1 MTGLANGNPIPPVP
15 SPIGPSPIGPSP
27 NGPSPIGR
35 PSNAITTALQGLV
48 RWRAKRRASP
58 LWTVAATL
66 IVLVVLA
73 PVVCVAVLALASG
86 STALPHL
93 WRTILPEVAGNT
105 VLLAALT
112 GALTLITGTAAAWL
126 VTMYRFPGR
135 AVIDRLLVLPLA
147 VPTYIVAYCYA
158 DLLDYAGPV
167 QTALRAAFGW
177 HGPAD
182 YWFPHVRSIGGA
194 ALIIASVLYPY
205 VYLAA
210 RASFVQQSVCA
221 LEVARTLGRTPMGT
235 FWAVALPLARPAL
248 AAGLALVLMEVL
260 NEFGAVRH
268 LGVVTLSASIYDT
281 WLQRSDLGGA
291 AQLATLILV
300 FVIMI
305 LAAERTLRGGAMSH
319 HTTGRYRSIPFQDIE
334 GWKGWAV
341 AGLCLI
347 PVAAGFAIPAAL
359 LLKEALATGF
369 TGSQSGVETG
379 TETGMVRAA
388 LNSAMLAAL
397 AALLTV
403 LLALILSYAR
413 RVAANGLT
421 RMAVRVAGFGYAIP
435 GTVLALGL
443 LVPLAGLD
451 NRIDAAV
458 RSAFGMSTGLLLS
471 GSMFALTLAYVIR
484 FLAVALGGVEAGF
497 ERISPNLDAAA
508 RALGET
514 ALSALRR
521 VHLPLLLP
529 ALGAAG
535 LLVFVDTMK
544 ELPATLLLRPF
555 DFETLATNVYGFAA
569 LEQVERGATSALAI
583 VATGLIPVLFLHKA
597 VAGGRAGS

>member
-1 MTGLANGNPIPPVP
+1 MGPVWSNLA
-15 SPIGPSPIGPSP
+15 
-27 NGPSPIGR
+27 
-35 PSNAITTALQGLV
+35 
-48 RWRAKRRASP
+48 RWRARRKSSP
-58 LWTVAATL
+58 AWTAAVTL
-66 IVLVVLA
+66 VVLIVLA
-73 PVVCVAVLALASG
+73 PVVSVAVMALSSG
-86 STALPHL
+86 SSALPQL
-93 WRTILPEVAGNT
+93 MRTVLPAATLNT
-105 VLLAALT
+105 LLLAA
-112 GALTLITGTAAAWL
+112 GAGMITLAAGTATAWL

-167 QTALRAAFGW
+167 QTFLRSAFGW
-177 HGPAD
+177 KGPAD
-182 YWFPHVRSIGGA
+182 YAFPEVRSIGGA

-248 AAGLALVLMEVL
+248 VAGLALVLMEVL

-268 LGVVTLSASIYDT
+268 LGIQTLSTSIYDT

-291 AQLATLILV
+291 TQLAVVVLA
-300 FVIMI
+300 FVVMI
-305 LAAERTLRGGAMSH
+305 LIGERALRGGALSH

-334 GWKGWAV
+334 GWRGWVA
-341 AGLCLI
+341 AGLCLVPFI
-347 PVAAGFAIPAAL
+347 AGFAIPAL
-359 LLKEALATGF
+359 LLLSQTIKNGLG
-369 TGSQSGVETG
+369 GSAGSFAN
-379 TETGMVRAA
+379 AA
-388 LNSAMLAAL
+388 LNSATLAGLAAFV
-397 AALLTV
+397 TV
-403 LLALILSYAR
+403 LLALLLSYAR

-421 RMAVRVAGFGYAIP
+421 RLAVRLAGFGYAIP
-435 GTVLALGL
+435 GTVLAIGL
-443 LVPLAGLD
+443 LIPLAGLD
-451 NRIDAAV
+451 NHIDAFM
-458 RSAFGMSTGLLLS
+458 RSSFGISTGLMLS
-471 GSMFALTLAYVIR
+471 GSIFALTLAYVVR

-521 VHLPLLLP
+521 VHLPMMLP

-555 DFETLATNVYGFAA
+555 DFETLATHVYGFAS
-569 LEQVERGATSALAI
+569 LEQVDLGAAGALAI

-597 VAGGRAGS
+597 VAGGRAGNSGS

>member
-1 MTGLANGNPIPPVP
+1 MTGLASEP
-15 SPIGPSPIGPSP
+15 SSLSGTRGLIGSVWASL
-27 NGPSPIGR
+27 
-35 PSNAITTALQGLV
+35 TK
-48 RWRAKRRASP
+48 WRARRKSSP
-58 LWTVAATL
+58 AWTAAVALVVL
-66 IVLVVLA
+66 IVLA
-73 PVVCVAVLALASG
+73 PVASVAVMALSSG
-86 STALPHL
+86 SSALPQL
-93 WRTILPEVAGNT
+93 MRTVLPAVTLNT
-105 VLLAALT
+105 LLLAA
-112 GALTLITGTAAAWL
+112 GAGLLTLVVGTATAWL

-167 QTALRAAFGW
+167 QTFLRSAFEW
-177 HGPAD
+177 KGPAD
-182 YWFPHVRSIGGA
+182 YAFPEVRSIGGA

-221 LEVARTLGRTPMGT
+221 IEVARTIGRTPMGT
-235 FWAVALPLARPAL
+235 FWAVAQPLARPAL
-248 AAGLALVLMEVL
+248 VAGLALVLMEVL

-268 LGVVTLSASIYDT
+268 LGIQTLSTSIYDT

-291 AQLATLILV
+291 TQLAVVVLA

-305 LAAERTLRGGAMSH
+305 LIGERALRGGALSH

-334 GWKGWAV
+334 GWKGWAA
-341 AGLCLI
+341 AGLCLVPFI
-347 PVAAGFAIPAAL
+347 AGFAIPAL
-359 LLKEALATGF
+359 LLLSHTLKNGLG
-369 TGSQSGVETG
+369 GSAGSFAA
-379 TETGMVRAA
+379 AA
-388 LNSAMLAAL
+388 LNSASLAGLAAFV
-397 AALLTV
+397 TV
-403 LLALILSYAR
+403 LLALLLSYAR
-413 RVAANGLT
+413 RVAGNGLT
-421 RMAVRVAGFGYAIP
+421 RLAVRLAGFGYAIP
-435 GTVLALGL
+435 GTVLAIGL
-443 LVPLAGLD
+443 LIPLAGLD
-451 NRIDAAV
+451 NRIDAFMRA
-458 RSAFGMSTGLLLS
+458 SFGVSTGLMLS
-471 GSMFALTLAYVIR
+471 GSVFALTLAYVVR

-521 VHLPLLLP
+521 VHLPMMLP

-555 DFETLATNVYGFAA
+555 DFETLATHVYGFAS
-569 LEQVERGATSALAI
+569 LEQVDKGAAGALAI

-597 VAGGRAGS
+597 VAGGRAGNSGR